1 MDLVIALNQL
11 AHVINVLLFKVLDLL
26 FFLLYVFA
34 TQVDINGIEL
44 LLHVLHVV
52 FRVML

>member
-1 MDLVIALNQL
+1 MDLVVALNEL
-11 AHVINVLLFKVLDLL
+11 AHVIDVLLLEVLDLL

-34 TQVDINGIEL
+34 TQVDINSIEL

-52 FRVML
+52 FRVVL

>member
-1 MDLVIALNQL
+1 MDLVVAFNEL
-11 AHVINVLLFKVLDLL
+11 AHVINVLLLKVLNLL

-34 TQVDINGIEL
+34 TQVDINCVEL
-44 LLHVLHVV
+44 LLHVLHIV